1 MTEKDLLKNEFIETS
16 YIIHLKKEITLKI
29 GEYPS
34 ELLNYFP
41 KIESWAFITAWNP
54 LPAILSNAQNK
65 IRNSELLAQFNA
77 ANYET
82 YPGIGISKNEKWS
95 EASFFIVNIDLEAA
109 HSIASQFG
117 QLAFLY
123 GEREKR
129 NALIFTD

>member
-1 MTEKDLLKNEFIETS
+1 MTEKYLLKNEFIETS

-54 LPAILSNAQNK
+54 LPNILSIDQNK
-65 IRNSELLAQFNA
+65 IRNSELLAQLNA

-82 YPGIGISKNEKWS
+82 YPGIGISKDEKWS
-95 EASFFIVNIDLEAA
+95 EASFFIVNIDLETA
-109 HSIASQFG
+109 HSIASRFG

-123 GEREKR
+123 GDRERGNE
-129 NALIFTD
+129 LIFTH

>member
-1 MTEKDLLKNEFIETS
+1 MTEKELLKNEFIETS
-16 YIIHLKKEITLKI
+16 YIIHLEKEITLKI

-41 KIESWAFITAWNP
+41 KIETWAFITAWNP

-65 IRNSELLAQFNA
+65 IRNSELLAQLNT

-82 YPGIGISKNEKWS
+82 YPGIGISKDEKWS
-95 EASFFIVNIDLEAA
+95 EASFFIVNIDLETS
-109 HSIASQFG
+109 HTIASRFG

-123 GEREKR
+123 GDRERGNE
-129 NALIFTD
+129 LIFTD

>member
-65 IRNSELLAQFNA
+65 IRNSELLAQFHA

-129 NALIFTD
+129 NALIFTH